1 MENSKTDFFK
11 EREFGDFI
19 STPITF
25 LVQEFKLIC
34 IGLLVFVAPFVLLE
48 TILSHYYIKDL
59 QTDIWAMM
67 RNGGAYPYNMYN
79 GFFWLSLLVQLTKT
93 SMLLAFISL
102 YVKLYISSGKGGFTM
117 SDIWEGIKKYFIKVF
132 LANLLAWI
140 MIIAGFI
147 LIVFPGI
154 YIAVVMWIVIPV
166 LIFEDETI
174 GNTISR
180 CFSVMKG
187 NWWTTFGVFIV
198 MYIMIIILSLIIGL
212 IIGGLFGLFGTGALI
227 SPLTSIVSG
236 IIQLI
241 ISAVLAITAVLLY
254 TSFTDKKE
262 KPELQD
268 RIEQIAQEET
278 APNVFDTVEE
288 GKKSD
293 TDSENEENNRF
304 LDDDENN
311 RFKPKDF

>member
-25 LVQEFKLIC
+25 LVQEFKLIFT
-34 IGLLVFVAPFVLLE
+34 GLLVFVAPFVLLE
-48 TILSHYYIKDL
+48 TIVSHYYIKDI
-59 QTDIWAMM
+59 QTDIWAML
-67 RNGGAYPYNMYN
+67 RNGGSNPYNLYN
-79 GFFWLSLLVQLTKT
+79 GIFWLSLLVQLTKT
-93 SMLLAFISL
+93 TILLTFISL
-102 YVKLYISSGKGGFTM
+102 YVKLYVTSGKGNFSL
-117 SDIWEGIKKYFIKVF
+117 SDLWEGIKKYFVKVF

-140 MIIAGFI
+140 MIVAGFI

-154 YIAVVMWIVIPV
+154 YIAVVMWIVVPV
-166 LIFEDETI
+166 LIFEDESV

-187 NWWTTFGVFIV
+187 NWWTSFGVFIV

-241 ISAVLAITAVLLY
+241 ISAVLSVTAVLLY

-268 RIEQIAQEET
+268 RIEQIVKEET

-288 GKKSD
+288 EKKSHI
-293 TDSENEENNRF
+293 DSENEENNRF
-304 LDDDENN
+304 LEEDENN